1 MGTLQVFVC
10 GVVSSPE
17 INGLQS
23 AQGLS
28 DEQLCERAK
37 SNHET
42 AVSLLISRYA
52 PLAVFRAKK
61 YRLPG
66 FEPEDLV
73 QDGLIGLL
81 NAIRRYDATKGTMFS
96 TFAYT
101 CIDRSIISAVK
112 RAMARGKI
120 PAGQLVSIDDMGEGK
135 LEEQLAALKEND
147 PQILVEAKEADL
159 KLQYKLKSLLSAL
172 EYDVLIL
179 YLYGRSYTEI
189 AAKLG
194 INPKTVDNA
203 LQRVRSKLR

>member
-1 MGTLQVFVC
+1 VLRAFVC
-10 GVVSSPE
+10 GVVSSPDL
-17 INGLQS
+17 NGLQS
-23 AQGLS
+23 ARGFS

-37 SNHET
+37 SNHEA

-52 PLAVFRAKK
+52 PLAVFRARK

-66 FEPEDLV
+66 FESEDLV

-81 NAIRRYDATKGTMFS
+81 SAIRKYDPAKGARFS

-112 RAMARGKI
+112 RAMAKGRV

-135 LEEQLAALKEND
+135 LDEQLSSLKEND
-147 PQILVEAKEADL
+147 PQLLVEAQEADL

-194 INPKTVDNA
+194 INPNTVDNA